1 MLPVVQVFRLF
12 KSYGKK
18 SVLKDVSFSLFK
30 GDILGIIGPNG
41 AGKTTLLYILLGIIE
56 PTSGEVKYFGR
67 PLKKDRSKILKRVGF
82 ASNYVSLPYSLTVEE
97 NLKVFAHL
105 YEVKD
110 YRRRIDEVLQTFK
123 LADKKKALCR
133 ALSTGEMMRLNLARA
148 FLHEPDVLLLDEPTA
163 GLDPEY
169 MREVAEFLKKQAEE
183 RGLSIILT
191 SHQLSELEKIANK
204 LLLIKEGRILAFG
217 GLEELFK
224 LYGVDNL
231 EELYFK
237 AFSNSSLGDSD
248 G

>member
-1 MLPVVQVFRLF
+1 
-12 KSYGKK
+12 
-18 SVLKDVSFSLFK
+18 
-30 GDILGIIGPNG
+30 
-41 AGKTTLLYILLGIIE
+41 
-56 PTSGEVKYFGR
+56 
-67 PLKKDRSKILKRVGF
+67 
-82 ASNYVSLPYSLTVEE
+82 
-97 NLKVFAHL
+97 
-105 YEVKD
+105 
-110 YRRRIDEVLQTFK
+110 
-123 LADKKKALCR
+123 
-133 ALSTGEMMRLNLARA
+133 MMRLNLARA

-169 MREVAEFLKKQAEE
+169 MREVAEFLKKQAED

-237 AFSNSSLGDSD
+237 AFPTLP
-248 G
+248 

>member
-1 MLPVVQVFRLF
+1 MLPAVQVFRLF

-18 SVLKDVSFSLFK
+18 SVLKDVSFCLFK
-30 GDILGIIGPNG
+30 GDILGMIGPNG

-67 PLKKDRSKILKRVGF
+67 PLKKERSKILKRVGF

-97 NLKVFAHL
+97 NLKVFANL

-110 YRRRIDEVLQTFK
+110 YRRRIDEVLVIFK

-133 ALSTGEMMRLNLARA
+133 GLSTGEMMRLNLARA

>member
-1 MLPVVQVFRLF
+1 MIPSVEVHKLF
-12 KSYGKK
+12 KFYGKK
-18 SVLKDVSFSLFK
+18 SVLTDVSFEVFP

-56 PTSGEVKYFGR
+56 PTSGDIKFFGR
-67 PLKKDRSKILKRVGF
+67 DLKKERSSLLKRVGF

-97 NLKVFAHL
+97 NLKIFAHL
-105 YEVKD
+105 YEVKN
-110 YRRRIDEVLQTFK
+110 YQKRIDEVLNIFK
-123 LADKKKALCR
+123 LTNKKRALCR

-169 MREVAEFLKKQAEE
+169 MQVIAEFLKIKANKD
-183 RGLSIILT
+183 GLSVLLT

-204 LLLIKEGRILAFG
+204 LLLIKEGQVLAFG
-217 GLEELFK
+217 NLEKLFK
-224 LYGVDNL
+224 RFGVDNL

-237 AFSNSSLGDSD
+237 VFSDTTIFEKHG
-248 G
+248 